1 MISTIVLILR
11 AILLIAISI
20 SLAAV
25 EAAFYLV
32 KRRRLAHLAVNNPRA
47 ELVNRYLEDPPSLLM
62 PIHIGTYTA
71 HVGITVVITAMFLER
86 LQHWAIVVAFG
97 AMVIYLLLLRLTL
110 PYSLV
115 RRNPERSL
123 LAAAARSSTP
133 TPSSWIRWCARCGAG
148 PAASPPPPRTK
159 RCRRR
164 RPRCRP
170 RPCTIPDED
179 RLLKAVVRFANTH
192 VKDVMTP
199 RPDIVALPASATIGD
214 LTRLIRETKYSRIPV
229 FGENLDDIVGVVT
242 VRDLI
247 DHEGPP
253 SDPLRPLVRPAL
265 LVPETKK
272 IAELLQEFQAGRI
285 TFAVVIDEYGG
296 TAGLVTVEDI
306 VEEIV
311 GEIKDEYDLEA
322 EPIVVEPDG
331 AVLVAGRVNVDRLE
345 QALEVPLAEG
355 DNVDTVGGL
364 VASRVRARPPHGGA
378 HGLQGVHHR
387 GRLRRAQARQPRAL
401 PAQARRGRSL
411 VRATG
416 RPAPGRRS
424 APRRPAP
431 RSPAAERSPT
441 PLPVAAARALSAE
454 PAAPA
459 DHRRRRRHRVRAG
472 IEGSLP
478 SPRDA
483 RRGGERSPPTSSCPL
498 GDNQYETGSENE
510 YAERLQPLLGPPARD
525 QPPRARQPRVPGRTS
540 PRRATSTTSTGRAPS
555 PASPATATRGTTAT
569 TSRTGTSSPST
580 ATAPTSAAAA
590 A

>member
-1 MISTIVLILR
+1 MISTILLILS
-11 AILLIAISI
+11 AILLVAISI
-20 SLAAV
+20 SLATV

-123 LAAAARSSTP
+123 LLLLPAFHAYVQLMNPLVRTLRRRARGEPASAADEEMP
-133 TPSSWIRWCARCGAG
+133 TPVPEVP
-148 PAASPPPPRTK
+148 PAPVHDTN
-159 RCRRR
+159 
-164 RPRCRP
+164 
-170 RPCTIPDED
+170 ED
-179 RLLKAVVRFANTH
+179 RLITA
-192 VKDVMTP
+192 
-199 RPDIVALPASATIGD
+199 
-214 LTRLIRETKYSRIPV
+214 
-229 FGENLDDIVGVVT
+229 VGVVT

-247 DHEGPP
+247 DHEGSP

-265 LVPETKK
+265 VVPETKM

-311 GEIKDEYDLEA
+311 GEIKDEYDVEA

-364 VASRVRARPPHGGA
+364 VAAAFGRVPRTGERIDYKGFTIEVVSAEHKRVNRVRF
-378 HGLQGVHHR
+378 
-387 GRLRRAQARQPRAL
+387 RRK
-401 PAQARRGRSL
+401 PAQA
-411 VRATG
+411 
-416 RPAPGRRS
+416 
-424 APRRPAP
+424 
-431 RSPAAERSPT
+431 E
-441 PLPVAAARALSAE
+441 
-454 PAAPA
+454 
-459 DHRRRRRHRVRAG
+459 
-472 IEGSLP
+472 
-478 SPRDA
+478 
-483 RRGGERSPPTSSCPL
+483 
-498 GDNQYETGSENE
+498 
-510 YAERLQPLLGPPARD
+510 
-525 QPPRARQPRVPGRTS
+525 
-540 PRRATSTTSTGRAPS
+540 
-555 PASPATATRGTTAT
+555 AS
-569 TSRTGTSSPST
+569 
-580 ATAPTSAAAA
+580 
-590 A
+590 